1 MCHID
6 RSENPGAV
14 KDVIYRRVEK
24 KTDRKKIVVQM
35 FSEFKAAATGRDK
48 NDVDSEALYKLFKNE
63 LGVPAQNIYR
73 SRGRKREEVREILN
87 QGKREKFQ
95 SCDLI
100 FLIFLVHKDKG
111 HGELLKFYNGS
122 MSLFDIFDIMKD
134 IKTPK
139 VFLIQSDDEKL
150 VPTSVKSVPVPS
162 KPDQW
167 DPGKLPQNSVLLMST
182 IPLKLAQYTSGDHF
196 ADIERGTRE
205 SDLPSQDQCSF
216 LVRIIL
222 EVIKNANSKDDDL
235 WSLTTKMDTKMME
248 ICEAFNKNSMFE
260 THPLPFLFREQNL
273 TSPLF
278 FEM

>member
-1 MCHID
+1 M
-6 RSENPGAV
+6 
-14 KDVIYRRVEK
+14 KDTIYRRVEK
-24 KTDRKKIVVQM
+24 KTDKKKIFVQM
-35 FSEFKAAATGRDK
+35 FSEFKAAAPGRDK
-48 NDVDSEALYKLFKNE
+48 NDVDGEALYKLFKND
-63 LGVPAQNIYR
+63 LGVPDQNIYR
-73 SRGRKREEVREILN
+73 NRGRKRKEVREILD
-87 QGKREKFQ
+87 KLKKEKFP

-111 HGELLKFYNGS
+111 HGELLKFYDGS
-122 MSLFDIFDIMKD
+122 MSLFEIFDIMKD

-150 VPTSVKSVPVPS
+150 VPTPVKAGPIPS

-167 DPGKLPQNSVLLMST
+167 DPGRLPQNSMLLMST
-182 IPLKLAQYTSGDHF
+182 TPLRLAQYTSGDHF
-196 ADIERGTRE
+196 ANIEHGTQE

-222 EVIKNANSKDDDL
+222 EVVKNANLQDDDL
-235 WSLTTKMDTKMME
+235 WSLTTKMDTMMMKV
-248 ICEAFNKNSMFE
+248 CEAFNKNSMFE

-273 TSPLF
+273 ESPLF